1 MSNLDQYH
9 RHRHGLSDTLAA
21 CPVPR
26 LIARP
31 DDEAGP
37 FADRVDQLITD
48 CALPTG
54 ARVLDYGCGAGHAT
68 DRLAQALGGTALGVD
83 SSLPMIREAATT
95 GRTRFAHTPN
105 GVVPAGRQHFDV
117 VHAALVLGGLSGRNL
132 TRAVTELLRVLKP
145 GGLLLLIDAAGETT
159 GRSRWNPRP
168 ADAYRTLFPGVGL
181 AAEAAFDDGG
191 DRLVLLAGRLADAGP
206 APTPLTKK
214 ERPGKGP
221 LQER

>member
-54 ARVLDYGCGAGHAT
+54 ARLLDYGCGAGQET
-68 DRLAQALGGTALGVD
+68 DRLARAAGGHALGVD
-83 SSLPMIREAATT
+83 ASMPMIREAAATP
-95 GRTRFAHTPN
+95 RTRFAHAPN
-105 GVVPAGRQHFDV
+105 GVVPAGRHSFDV
-117 VHAALVLGGLSGRNL
+117 VHVSLMLDQLHGRNL
-132 TRAVTELLRVLKP
+132 TRAAGELLRVLKP
-145 GGLLLLIDAAGETT
+145 GGLLVLIKTAGDVADRR
-159 GRSRWNPRP
+159 GWISRSDDDDR
-168 ADAYRTLFPGVGL
+168 ALFPGVTLKTKAHLETGS
-181 AAEAAFDDGG
+181 DH
-191 DRLVLLAGRLADAGP
+191 LVMLAGRRETH
-206 APTPLTKK
+206 APTTA
-214 ERPGKGP
+214 
-221 LQER
+221 